1 LTLKVIVTNTPL
13 FLAVQNGNIDI
24 VKMLLE
30 AGHNPNEVN
39 AEGLSPLGLAVT
51 TDNLEIVQ
59 LLTAHIAATE
69 PESQN
74 LLEQEKKQY
83 FAVENPSLSNEDI
96 AASGNVSNS
105 GCGSVSGSIFAP
117 IILCLVYGRQLS
129 NLIQTHGVVLGVVWW
144 VIEVVQSLLL
154 FMLLLV
160 LAIAALVAVWC
171 AGSIALWYAM
181 RYAGIERHVAWDRS
195 ANIVTIGL
203 IVIAILVI
211 FGWII
216 YQIFSHL

>member
-1 LTLKVIVTNTPL
+1 
-13 FLAVQNGNIDI
+13 
-24 VKMLLE
+24 MLLE

-74 LLEQEKKQY
+74 LSEHEKKQY

-105 GCGSVSGSIFAP
+105 GWGCVSVPIAP
-117 IILCLVYGRQLS
+117 IIIFSVVFGRQLP
-129 NLIQTHGVVLGVVWW
+129 NFIQTYGWFWGVVWW
-144 VIEVVQSLLL
+144 
-154 FMLLLV
+154 LV
-160 LAIAALVAVWC
+160 EIVLPPVMWVLLAIAALVAVWC
-171 AGSIALWYAM
+171 AGAIALWYAM
-181 RYAGIERHVAWDRS
+181 RYAGIEQHVAWDRS